1 MIGFEPRR
9 DEATTARP
17 LTYLR
22 RLEKGAQAYP
32 GLDTF
37 SRAGSA

>member
-32 GLDTF
+32 DTF